1 MDSEGRPEIKVPLNQ
16 GWVYQIVSFSV
27 AQSGQKVA
35 WNWIWAPGESLWF
48 WLKEQEREFSKRMRE
63 FSFLFSGF
71 LLVGELRREAQE
83 PEGTEDTEERKE
95 SGEVTW

>member
-1 MDSEGRPEIKVPLNQ
+1 
-16 GWVYQIVSFSV
+16 
-27 AQSGQKVA
+27 
-35 WNWIWAPGESLWF
+35 
-48 WLKEQEREFSKRMRE
+48 MRE

-95 SGEVTW
+95 SGEVT